1 MDVKKVKIVKSSA
14 PSIVAGSSKS
24 SSAAIEAAVVSGCNN
39 LRFEDNLVLSPPLIR
54 ILALSITRYQ
64 DLSPRRADECRSVSG
79 FFFFFLEMTQG
90 GVAETGEEV
99 SWQPWAGVAED
110 DWRTESGQ
118 APWRGPDS
126 GEQTKECLG
135 VATQNPEAFFMLKKS
150 WREGNMK
157 NM

>member
-1 MDVKKVKIVKSSA
+1 M
-14 PSIVAGSSKS
+14 PSQASNDSTDCWSVGGSSKG
-24 SSAAIEAAVVSGCNN
+24 SAAIEAAVVSGCNN
-39 LRFEDNLVLSPPLIR
+39 LRFEGNLVLSPPLIR
-54 ILALSITRYQ
+54 ILALTITRYQ

-90 GVAETGEEV
+90 GMAETGEEV
-99 SWQPWAGVAED
+99 SLQPWAGVAED

-118 APWRGPDS
+118 APWRGPDA
-126 GEQTKECLG
+126 ERANQG